1 MYDIRT
7 TTLRRPQ
14 HLLDF
19 PRAAAWTLALIGT
32 STLRLAHALDTA
44 AENHARRAEGS
55 QRPRA
60 RLGPAEQFDVRHRPT
75 DGWRA
80 R

>member
-1 MYDIRT
+1 MYDLRT
-7 TTLRRPQ
+7 TTLTRPQ
-14 HLLDF
+14 HLLDL
-19 PRAAAWTLALIGT
+19 PRVTVWTLALIGT
-32 STLRLAHALDTA
+32 ATLRLAHALDSA
-44 AENHARRAEGS
+44 AENHTRRAEQN